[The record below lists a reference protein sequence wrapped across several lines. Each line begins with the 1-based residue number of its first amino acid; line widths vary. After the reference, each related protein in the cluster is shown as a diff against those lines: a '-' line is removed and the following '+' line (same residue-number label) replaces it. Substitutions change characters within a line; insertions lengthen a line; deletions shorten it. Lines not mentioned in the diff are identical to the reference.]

1 GIPGLPGMPGLPGK
15 DGRDGLKG
23 AKGEPGEPG
32 TPGPSGK
39 PGPRGFGGPPGVP
52 GPMGTPGAPGMPGS
66 YRHKFQSAFSVT
78 RQTRE
83 HPVKNVPVV
92 FNHAITNTNHDY
104 NTTSGRFTCRLP
116 GLYYF
121 VFHTS

>member
-1 GIPGLPGMPGLPGK
+1 GIPGLPGIPGMPGK

-23 AKGEPGEPG
+23 PKGEPGEPG
-32 TPGPSGK
+32 IPGLPGKSGPTGYHGPS
-39 PGPRGFGGPPGVP
+39 GVP
-52 GPMGTPGAPGMPGS
+52 GPMGSPGEPGMPGS

-78 RQTRE
+78 RQTKE
-83 HPVKNVPVV
+83 YPLKNLPVV
-92 FNHAITNTNHDY
+92 FNHVITNTNHDY
-104 NTTSGRFTCRLP
+104 NTTTGRFTCRLP